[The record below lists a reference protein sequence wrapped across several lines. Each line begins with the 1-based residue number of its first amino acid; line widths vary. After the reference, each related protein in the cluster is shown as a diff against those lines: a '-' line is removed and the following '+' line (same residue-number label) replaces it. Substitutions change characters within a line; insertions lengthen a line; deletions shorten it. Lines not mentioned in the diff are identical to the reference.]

1 MTNSVFF
8 ENTNHQEI
16 VDILSSLR
24 SGTAA
29 GHDNITLDIVKHNID
44 LISEPLIYIINL
56 SMASGIVPKELKVAR
71 VVPLFKTGDQMLYV
85 NYRPVSIL
93 PIFSKFLEKVIYKRL
108 HNFLIKYD
116 ILFKN
121 QYGFRKHHS
130 TSHALIHLYDKLST
144 AIDNNELTI
153 GVFIDLSKAFDT
165 VNHEILLAKLQ
176 HYGIRGVPLKWFEN
190 YLLERKQFVVYNGHC
205 SSSKQVK
212 CGVPQGSVLGP
223 LLFLIYINDL
233 CNVSIALDII
243 LFADDTNIFFSHKD
257 INSLESIVNEELC
270 KLENWFLA
278 NKLSVN
284 IKKSTFMIF
293 MPRQKR
299 LTLDVEVSIC
309 NQVIARVNET
319 VFLGVI
325 LDEHLTWIPH
335 ISNVARKVSKSV
347 GILYKAS
354 KYFLK

>member
-1 MTNSVFF
+1 M
-8 ENTNHQEI
+8 
-16 VDILSSLR
+16 
-24 SGTAA
+24 
-29 GHDNITLDIVKHNID
+29 
-44 LISEPLIYIINL
+44 
-56 SMASGIVPKELKVAR
+56 
-71 VVPLFKTGDQMLYV
+71 
-85 NYRPVSIL
+85 
-93 PIFSKFLEKVIYKRL
+93 
-108 HNFLIKYD
+108 
-116 ILFKN
+116 
-121 QYGFRKHHS
+121 
-130 TSHALIHLYDKLST
+130 
-144 AIDNNELTI
+144 
-153 GVFIDLSKAFDT
+153 
-165 VNHEILLAKLQ
+165 
-176 HYGIRGVPLKWFEN
+176 
-190 YLLERKQFVVYNGHC
+190 
-205 SSSKQVK
+205 
-212 CGVPQGSVLGP
+212 LGP